1 MDDGN
6 FLIAELGAG
15 QSIDITYTY
24 TVQEADKGIISN
36 IVVVVPEEPPVDI
49 EKEADK
55 NVAVVNEVVT
65 YKITVTNTTDEAK
78 ENLTVS
84 DSNNFV
90 GEIEAKD
97 GEGYVY
103 NGDRTWT
110 IAHLDAGA
118 TIQIVYT
125 YTMRTEDAS
134 IIVNKA
140 DVSYVEDGEPIII
153 ESNPVEV
160 VKPDEGKVT
169 IVKSADKE
177 IAYPGDIVTYTVTVH
192 NGKTV
197 DAQNVV
203 VTDANNFA
211 GTITGVDG
219 TGYRFENG
227 QLRPAT
233 FRRKS

>member
-1 MDDGN
+1 MYKRQVLTYTLHVTNSGNATAYNAIVKDFFDGVGTPDKADGDGYTVMDDGN

-134 IIVNKA
+134 IIVNL
-140 DVSYVEDGEPIII
+140 SLIHI
-153 ESNPVEV
+153 
-160 VKPDEGKVT
+160 
-169 IVKSADKE
+169 
-177 IAYPGDIVTYTVTVH
+177 
-192 NGKTV
+192 
-197 DAQNVV
+197 
-203 VTDANNFA
+203 
-211 GTITGVDG
+211 
-219 TGYRFENG
+219 
-227 QLRPAT
+227 
-233 FRRKS
+233 